1 MEYSPQPVFY
11 FCYYS
16 SLSRKRAIVTEEGG
30 GGGGE
35 KKKREKNFLDFWI
48 FQKKLLIHPLV
59 LAEALVNQLTRFL
72 LISSVYID

>member
-16 SLSRKRAIVTEEGG
+16 SLSRKRAIVTEEG

>member
-35 KKKREKNFLDFWI
+35 EEKGEKLSRFLDI
-48 FQKKLLIHPLV
+48 PEK
-59 LAEALVNQLTRFL
+59 ALDPSSGPGRGPGKPVNQILTHFL
-72 LISSVYID
+72 SLY